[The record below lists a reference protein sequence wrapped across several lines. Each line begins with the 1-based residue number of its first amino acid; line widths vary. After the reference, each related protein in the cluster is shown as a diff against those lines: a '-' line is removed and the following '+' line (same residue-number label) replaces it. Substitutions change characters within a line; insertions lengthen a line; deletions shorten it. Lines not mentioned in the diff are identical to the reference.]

1 MHLQEQVSSLEGEVA
16 DLQVRH
22 AQAQSEAQAQVTA
35 LEAQLDESCIATAQ
49 QLAQVLSVLMRPGPC
64 KVI

>member
-1 MHLQEQVSSLEGEVA
+1 MHVQASLEGEFA
-16 DLQVRH
+16 DLQARH

-49 QLAQVLSVLMRPGPC
+49 QLAQVLSAPMIPASC
-64 KVI
+64 KTI